1 MGLHFN
7 TRLLNMPLCVNRACE
22 TNSPNLLARCLITSL
37 IPISWDSNSH
47 IQKTAYIHRR
57 GEEWRSRGAAR
68 FCAVAE
74 AAKIKVHWS
83 YYPHPSQP
91 SRTLSSIHPLQ
102 TLELS
107 RTDEPVAFPRL
118 RGWAGDAVRSGV
130 HIEKEGG
137 HRSFEDGGTRRCIPM
152 RRLGRA
158 TETPR
163 LAHSLTEKLTW
174 GRQRTLPVQRRE
186 QTILQKRRETASV
199 KVPGGRELGSAEL
212 GAQNG

>member
-1 MGLHFN
+1 M
-7 TRLLNMPLCVNRACE
+7 LNY
-22 TNSPNLLARCLITSL
+22 I
-37 IPISWDSNSH
+37 SNSNFLRLKQSH
-47 IQKTAYIHRR
+47 TENSLYTQER
-57 GEEWRSRGAAR
+57 GGMEVQGSGPFLCGGRSCKNKGSL
-68 FCAVAE
+68 E
-74 AAKIKVHWS
+74 LLS
-83 YYPHPSQP
+83 PHPSQP

-118 RGWAGDAVRSGV
+118 RGRAGDAVRSGV

-163 LAHSLTEKLTW
+163 LAHSLTEKLT
-174 GRQRTLPVQRRE
+174 
-186 QTILQKRRETASV
+186 
-199 KVPGGRELGSAEL
+199 
-212 GAQNG
+212 